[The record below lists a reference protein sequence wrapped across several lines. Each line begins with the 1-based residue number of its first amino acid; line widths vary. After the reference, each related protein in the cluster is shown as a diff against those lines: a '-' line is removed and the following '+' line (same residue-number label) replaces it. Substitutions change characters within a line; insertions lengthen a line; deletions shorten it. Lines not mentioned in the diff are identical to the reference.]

1 MIAKMSEENKVKL
14 NLKELR
20 KTKEF
25 MKSIYDQ
32 QYMGTDKNLTKVAQH
47 LEKLTGTSI
56 SGKTVGNDF
65 KGFGWKLKA
74 SRKPPKALPDG
85 DLEKLDL
92 SKLEEIDH
100 QYFLLRKLEIY
111 YKLKKIKYT
120 PGLSTQF
127 VPDDVLKAVE
137 NIAFEGLGLEEIKEH
152 HKEIVEKD
160 AEISRLKEM
169 VGQLKG
175 SIANLTAAFDRAK
188 STQKFL

>member
-1 MIAKMSEENKVKL
+1 MEKMSEENKVKL

-32 QYMGTDKNLTKVAQH
+32 QYMGSDKNLTKVAQH
-47 LEKLTGTSI
+47 LEKLTGTPI

-65 KGFGWKLKA
+65 KNFGWALKVP
-74 SRKPPKALPDG
+74 RKKKAALPAG

-100 QYFLLRKLEIY
+100 QYFLLRKLEIF

-120 PGLSTQF
+120 PGFSTQF

-137 NIAFEGLGLEEIKEH
+137 NIAFEGLGLKEIKEH
-152 HKEIVEKD
+152 EKELAEKDKEIRE
-160 AEISRLKEM
+160 LKE
-169 VGQLKG
+169 VVRQLETT
-175 SIANLTAAFDRAK
+175 IANITSAFDRAK
-188 STQKFL
+188 ST

>member
-1 MIAKMSEENKVKL
+1 MEKMSEEIKEKPKL

-20 KTKEF
+20 KTKDF
-25 MKSIYDQ
+25 MKTVYDQ
-32 QYMGTDKNLTKVAQH
+32 VYMGSDKNLTKVAQH

-56 SGKTVGNDF
+56 TGKTVGNDF
-65 KGFGWKLKA
+65 KNFGWALKA
-74 SRKPPKALPDG
+74 PRKKKVALPDRKLG
-85 DLEKLDL
+85 KLDL

-127 VPDDVLKAVE
+127 LPDDVLKAVE

-152 HKEIVEKD
+152 EKELSEKD
-160 AEISRLKEM
+160 AEIRGLKE
-169 VGQLKG
+169 VVRQLETT
-175 SIANLTAAFDRAK
+175 IANITSAFDRAK
-188 STQKFL
+188 ST